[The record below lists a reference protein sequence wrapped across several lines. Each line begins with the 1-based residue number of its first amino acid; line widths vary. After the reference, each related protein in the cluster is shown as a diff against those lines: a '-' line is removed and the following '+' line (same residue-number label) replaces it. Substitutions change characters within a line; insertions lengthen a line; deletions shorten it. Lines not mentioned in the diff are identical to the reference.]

1 MKGGMI
7 QSKKRKTQDKIER
20 GKNKMEENENPN
32 VENKEKEPRIE
43 ETTKKE
49 DTIIGELKIKTAQS
63 VLEKYGLTNISENNK
78 KMLKLYALF
87 GMLSIEDQSKQDSLK
102 FSFARLCDNQKLDSF
117 WRIVLSQ
124 VFNIEKAYNRI
135 NWVLLCNQLETNR
148 KQKCSRCLLDAE
160 EECPFKILANL
171 IYLEKTEGVSF
182 EEMMELI
189 LNEKHEIVSVTQQLP
204 MDFIDYIALK
214 ASEMLAK
221 NDFVQLTEET
231 EEEIH
236 FRYLD
241 LETVQEQDFLN
252 YLWEGEKKEGV
263 LHKNDITADLHIDSE
278 YFVQSPYHLA
288 AYVLWFC
295 QKEGID
301 LYSFYAKEE
310 PNMKAQ
316 RDIYYY
322 RNTQYIIKNMPY
334 NEEVKN
340 QLTNFLNFVQNNT
353 KNGRKHL
360 KIPLNII
367 LYTTDNNIVQEVTS
381 FLNGVIFYYGYVQN
395 SKITSLSTNTIIS
408 DYRTIK
414 RQYVR
419 TTDQN
424 TQEVTEPNR
433 GILIISD

>member
-87 GMLSIEDQSKQDSLK
+87 GMLSIEEQPKQDSLK

-189 LNEKHEIVSVTQQLP
+189 LNEKHEIVSVTPL
-204 MDFIDYIALK
+204 
-214 ASEMLAK
+214 
-221 NDFVQLTEET
+221 
-231 EEEIH
+231 
-236 FRYLD
+236 FRFRNRPRARFSKL
-241 LETVQEQDFLN
+241 FM
-252 YLWEGEKKEGV
+252 GRREK
-263 LHKNDITADLHIDSE
+263 
-278 YFVQSPYHLA
+278 
-288 AYVLWFC
+288 
-295 QKEGID
+295 
-301 LYSFYAKEE
+301 
-310 PNMKAQ
+310 
-316 RDIYYY
+316 
-322 RNTQYIIKNMPY
+322 
-334 NEEVKN
+334 
-340 QLTNFLNFVQNNT
+340 
-353 KNGRKHL
+353 
-360 KIPLNII
+360 
-367 LYTTDNNIVQEVTS
+367 
-381 FLNGVIFYYGYVQN
+381 
-395 SKITSLSTNTIIS
+395 
-408 DYRTIK
+408 
-414 RQYVR
+414 
-419 TTDQN
+419 
-424 TQEVTEPNR
+424 R
-433 GILIISD
+433 GCPS